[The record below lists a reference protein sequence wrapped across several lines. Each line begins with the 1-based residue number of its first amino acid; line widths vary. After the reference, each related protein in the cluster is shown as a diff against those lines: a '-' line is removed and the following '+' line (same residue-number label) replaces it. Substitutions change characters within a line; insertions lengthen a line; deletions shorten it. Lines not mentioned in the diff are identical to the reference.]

1 MGVCGEWRRVS
12 GCGQLGGAVSGRCA
26 AMPVGERAVRQ
37 RLGVVPDIFTL
48 L

>member
-1 MGVCGEWRRVS
+1 MWGVEAGEWVWAV
-12 GCGQLGGAVSGRCA
+12 GGAVSGRCA